1 MLSITKTNSFNTTF
15 LFKVRREKRKEIF
28 KRAEKYVKE
37 YRQQERDEIR
47 MKRMARKHANFYVPA
62 EAKLAFVIRI
72 RGYVHVKL

>member
-1 MLSITKTNSFNTTF
+1 M
-15 LFKVRREKRKEIF
+15 
-28 KRAEKYVKE
+28 KE

-72 RGYVHVKL
+72 RG

>member
-1 MLSITKTNSFNTTF
+1 MCSDCSYL
-15 LFKVRREKRKEIF
+15 LYLKVRREKRKEIF

-72 RGYVHVKL
+72 RGYAFLLIY